1 MASRP
6 AFAALGCLQCRNTV
20 LRAVTSKSAPFLRAP
35 AITTTASLRPRNLQ
49 RAFSSVPEAPKPSDE
64 PTAQAPEAD
73 SKAEEHLEDLIAS
86 EKEEAPW
93 FLEVEAPTHPPRQE
107 VSPLPELPSSP
118 PPLLEPLLKYVYE
131 EMGLDDL
138 SLLDLRALDP
148 PPALGPNLL
157 MLFAT
162 ARSERHLHVS
172 ASRLVK
178 WLRFHYRIEA
188 NADGLIGP
196 GELKT
201 KLRRMR
207 RKAKLLGSS
216 AMVAKGGDDGISTG
230 WICVNL
236 GTSGSTYSESERFDS
251 QGKMSGFGGPVT
263 GSTIVV
269 QVMTKS
275 RRNELDLERLWSQ
288 QLVRSEAQERKL
300 ADEDSSYHNRYG
312 DLPTTTIR
320 ARKPNYT
327 NTLQRRN
334 FSTSLSR
341 PSTDTQQAPVEAKD
355 AGSTPSANSS
365 SVTDPLNKYR
375 QRIEKIRFEGELVS
389 VEDCLDLLRA
399 IFRAPPAEEDHS
411 QDQADL
417 ATKVI
422 ETMHERKMPVMD
434 HEMLTTIIEAI
445 ATSPARGGPE
455 QGKLRDIQS
464 NLEFVMLK
472 GMQSSPTEAQLVR
485 LLRAYAIQ
493 RNLEQFWEIWSLP
506 ARYGE
511 RRGPA
516 LYREVFSIF
525 ARINRRSLS
534 IDALRKCVPEM
545 VLEQPPVL
553 PDDTI
558 WSDLKAC
565 IHLADPNAEHIS
577 AHMVSGGKV
586 SNDGKRVGD
595 SEFVR
600 MFKELEALRKN
611 T

>member
-6 AFAALGCLQCRNTV
+6 AFAALGCLHCRNTV
-20 LRAVTSKSAPFLRAP
+20 LRAVTSSSATFLRAP
-35 AITTTASLRPRNLQ
+35 AITTTASLRPRKLQ
-49 RAFSSVPEAPKPSDE
+49 RAFSSLPEAPKTPGEVPAHAS
-64 PTAQAPEAD
+64 EAE
-73 SKAEEHLEDLIAS
+73 SKLEERIDDQLVS
-86 EKEEAPW
+86 EKEETPW
-93 FLEVEAPTHPPRQE
+93 FLEVEAPIHPPKE
-107 VSPLPELPSSP
+107 DVSPLPELPSNP
-118 PPLLEPLLKYVYE
+118 PAILEPLLKYVYE

-162 ARSERHLHVS
+162 SRSERHLHVS

-178 WLRFHYRIEA
+178 WLRFHHKIEA

-236 GTSGSTYSESERFDS
+236 GTSGSTYSEGERFDS
-251 QGKMSGFGGPVT
+251 QGKMSGFGGPAT

-269 QVMTKS
+269 QVMTES

-320 ARKPNYT
+320 ARKPNYA
-327 NTLQRRN
+327 NTPQRRN

-341 PSTDTQQAPVEAKD
+341 PSTDTEQAAVGAKD
-355 AGSTPSANSS
+355 AGITPSATSS
-365 SVTDPLNKYR
+365 PVTDPLNKYR
-375 QRIEKIRFEGELVS
+375 QRIEKIRSEGEQVKA
-389 VEDCLDLLRA
+389 EDCLDLLRG
-399 IFRAPPAEEDHS
+399 IFQAPTAKEDQG

-422 ETMHERKMPVMD
+422 ETMHQRQMPVMD

-455 QGKLRDIQS
+455 QGKLRGIQS

-472 GMQSSPTEAQLVR
+472 GMQSCPSEAQLVR

-493 RNLEQFWEIWSLP
+493 RNMDQFWEVWSLP
-506 ARYGE
+506 PRYSE
-511 RRGPA
+511 RRGSA
-516 LYREVFSIF
+516 LYREVFHIF

-534 IDALRKCVPEM
+534 IDALRRCVPEM

-553 PDDTI
+553 PDETI
-558 WSDLKAC
+558 WPDIKAC
-565 IHLADPNAEHIS
+565 IRVADPNAEHIS
-577 AHMVSGGKV
+577 AHMVSGSKV
-586 SNDGKRVGD
+586 ASDGKKTVEL
-595 SEFVR
+595 EFVK
-600 MFKELEALRKN
+600 MFKELEALRRN
-611 T
+611 A